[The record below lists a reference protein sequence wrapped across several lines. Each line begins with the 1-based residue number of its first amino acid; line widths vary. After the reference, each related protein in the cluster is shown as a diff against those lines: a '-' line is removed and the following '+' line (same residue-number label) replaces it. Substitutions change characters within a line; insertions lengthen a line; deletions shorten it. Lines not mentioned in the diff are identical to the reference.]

1 MAQSRVTMMTM
12 GCRQVKTEY
21 QVRPVEFKMKKFG
34 MIMIEYIKKYHL

>member
-1 MAQSRVTMMTM
+1 MAQSKVTMMTI

-34 MIMIEYIKKYHL
+34 IITIAYIKKYHL